1 MSAAAVAKDADL
13 TWRSLALSDLDAIY
27 ALHRQAIG
35 EAVRP
40 EVVKPETKD
49 FFAGILSGRG
59 RMEGVFCGGLLVAYG
74 VLQTA
79 LPAYDD
85 PRPYI
90 GAAPDAAVV
99 KLAGASVAVAF
110 RGRGLQRALIAARVG
125 LVYQTDILFATSAPA
140 NQPSWM
146 NLLAEGFS
154 IRALVPYY
162 GGHLRY
168 LMVRDGTQV
177 APVREMQL
185 AAGDVEQQIACL
197 TAGWRG
203 VAART
208 TSDGMRIR
216 YVIGGD
222 DDRLGPGPGGSRD

>member
-1 MSAAAVAKDADL
+1 MNVKAAGVDPAL
-13 TWRSLALSDLDAIY
+13 TWRTLEPADLNAIY

-49 FFAGILSGRG
+49 FFAGILAGRG
-59 RMEGVFCGGLLVAYG
+59 QMKGVFHDGALVAYG
-74 VLQTA
+74 VLQTE

-90 GAAPDAAVV
+90 GAAPDAPVA
-99 KLAGASVAVAF
+99 KLAGASVAPSF

-125 LVYQTDILFATSAPA
+125 LLYQTHILFATSAPA

-168 LMVRDGTQV
+168 VMVRDGTQV
-177 APVREMQL
+177 EPRREEQL
-185 AAGDVEQQIACL
+185 AAGDVERQIACL

-203 VAART
+203 VAARP

-216 YVIGGD
+216 YVCGGD
-222 DDRLGPGPGGSRD
+222 DDGFAGGSRGPGD